1 MLEHGG
7 GLNAAAVRYGRP
19 AAEWLDLSTGIN
31 PHGYPV
37 PVLDA
42 ECWRRLPQDDDGL
55 EEAARACYGCP
66 QPLQPLAVAGSQAA
80 LQALPRLFPPGRVL
94 MLAPSYAEHAA
105 AWQRAGHAL
114 QLLDVSDVSAANI
127 HLETA
132 AAGCNYVLLCQPNNP
147 TGTRFAKDRLLALA
161 ESLEQRG
168 GVLVLDEAFIDCT
181 PQDSLAAASD
191 RPGLVV
197 LRSLGKFFGLAGARV
212 GFVLA
217 ETGLLATLREV
228 LGPWPLAGPAR
239 AVACTALADHA
250 WQTAMRRR
258 LREEGE
264 RLSALLRESRLGQP
278 QGTPLFQWL
287 PLAHAA
293 AIHENLARRG
303 ILVRLYENPPGVPS
317 LPSVRLGLPGCE
329 AAWARL
335 AAALAELETDYAV

>member
-7 GLNAAAVRYGRP
+7 GLNAAALRYGRA

-31 PHGYPV
+31 PHGYPL
-37 PVLDA
+37 PLLDA

-55 EEAARACYGCP
+55 EAAAQGYYCCP
-66 QPLQPLAVAGSQAA
+66 QLLPVAGSQAA
-80 LQALPRLFPPGRVL
+80 LQALPGLFPPGRVL
-94 MLAPSYAEHAA
+94 MLTPSYAEHAA
-105 AWQRAGHAL
+105 AWRRAGHVL
-114 QLLDVSDVSAANI
+114 QLLDSNSGVD
-127 HLETA
+127 LEAA

-147 TGTRFAKDRLLALA
+147 TGTHFSKARLLALA
-161 ESLEQRG
+161 ESLAQRG
-168 GVLVLDEAFIDCT
+168 GALVLDEAFIDCT
-181 PQDSLAAASD
+181 PENSLASASD

-217 ETGLLATLREV
+217 ETNLLAALREA
-228 LGPWPLAGPAR
+228 LGPWRLSGPAR
-239 AVACTALADHA
+239 AVACVALSDFA

-258 LREEGE
+258 LLEAGE
-264 RLSALLRESRLGQP
+264 QLCALLRAHRLGQP

-287 PLAHAA
+287 PQAQAT

-303 ILVRLYENPPGVPS
+303 ILVRLYEYPPSAPS
-317 LPSVRLGLPGCE
+317 LRFGLPGCA

>member
-7 GLNAAAVRYGRP
+7 ALNAAAARYGRA

-37 PVLDA
+37 PSLDA

-55 EEAARACYGCP
+55 EAAARAYYGSP
-66 QPLQPLAVAGSQAA
+66 QPQQPLAVAGSQAA
-80 LQALPRLFPPGRVL
+80 ILALPGLFPPGRVL
-94 MLAPSYAEHAA
+94 MLAPSYAEHAT
-105 AWQRAGHAL
+105 AWRRAGHAL
-114 QLLDVSDVSAANI
+114 QLLDANAANI

-132 AAGCNYVLLCQPNNP
+132 AAGCDYALLCHPNNP
-147 TGTRFAKDRLLALA
+147 TGTRFAKARLLALA

-168 GVLVLDEAFIDCT
+168 GALVLDEAFIDCT
-181 PQDSLAAASD
+181 PHDSLAAASD

-217 ETGLLATLREV
+217 EAGLLARLREV
-228 LGPWPLAGPAR
+228 LGPWPLSGPAR
-239 AVACTALADHA
+239 AVARAALADPA
-250 WQTAMRRR
+250 WQTAMR
-258 LREEGE
+258 E
-264 RLSALLRESRLGQP
+264 RLVKDGARLSTLLREHRLGQP

-287 PLAHAA
+287 AHARAA
-293 AIHENLARRG
+293 AIHADLARRG
-303 ILVRLYENPPGVPS
+303 ILARLYANPPGMPPS
-317 LPSVRLGLPGCE
+317 LPSLRLGLPGSE
-329 AAWARL
+329 PAWARL